1 MFLLVKVFF
10 FLCIGG
16 GYYNKHEKE
25 RKIM

>member
-1 MFLLVKVFF
+1 LVKV

>member
-1 MFLLVKVFF
+1 LVNVLIGKS